1 MSEKLQFK
9 ISSALKDVIGR
20 DLITDDFVAIF
31 ELVKNSFDASA
42 NDVTIRFD
50 LEKDDTKKIYII
62 DDGKGMNYDDLI
74 NKWLFVAFSAKKDG
88 TEDKN
93 RRAYAGNKGV
103 GRFSCDRLGSL
114 LKIQA
119 KTEEENIV
127 HCLDINWEDFEAN
140 SKEEFIEI
148 DVTYST
154 QEDFRL
160 PPGISIDQKGVILE
174 ISNLRNEQSWDR
186 GKLIRLKRSLEKLVD
201 PVTDLERSTKIN
213 MVCSREEDNDD
224 SEIFRAKQKGREPI
238 TVNGLIE
245 NTIFQALENKTTLLK
260 AKIIS
265 GHKLQVEL
273 IDRGVFIYK
282 TEEDVGNK
290 FPNLE
295 GSEFYTEILFLNRS
309 AKQTFAY
316 RMDLPSVQYG
326 SIFLIRNGFR
336 VFPVGEQGNDYWEL
350 DRRKQQKYAG
360 YLGSRDLL
368 GFVKVQGGEEEFREL
383 SSRQGLIETEAAKE
397 LSECLITCIR
407 KLEAYVVDITWRDKL
422 DKESTEFKRMALDSN
437 RLRII
442 QLIEKLSNSK
452 NIKVIDYNHD
462 LVSILNKKAK
472 EFEPSLKNLR
482 NIANIINDAKLIQ
495 QVEVAEKA
503 LQKAKQAELEAQKAA
518 DKEREARL
526 SAEETAK
533 AATEETEKISIA
545 KDEIELAYEE
555 EKKRN
560 LFLTGSNTRDKELLE
575 CFIHQIILYA
585 SQSKNQLQNILQSP
599 SRFNKM
605 KGEELRILLEK
616 NLDIIEKII
625 STSKFATTA
634 NFRLDSSMI
643 KADLNSFMKEYL
655 EKIAA
660 SYYNSRIG
668 IDTNIESRK
677 FEIQFNPIEMGMV
690 LENFI
695 GNSKKARASNIT
707 FSSLLKERILNITVE
722 DNGKGLDQKIKEKDR
737 IFEKGFTRTSGSGL
751 GLYFCRKQIESLG
764 GELKLSVDQPKRGVS
779 FTIRIAI

>member
-1 MSEKLQFK
+1 
-9 ISSALKDVIGR
+9 
-20 DLITDDFVAIF
+20 
-31 ELVKNSFDASA
+31 
-42 NDVTIRFD
+42 TIRFD
-50 LEKDDTKKIYII
+50 LENEAKQKIYII
-62 DDGKGMNYDDLI
+62 DDGKGMNHADLI

-140 SKEEFIEI
+140 FKEEFIEI

-690 LENFI
+690 LENF
-695 GNSKKARASNIT
+695 
-707 FSSLLKERILNITVE
+707 
-722 DNGKGLDQKIKEKDR
+722 
-737 IFEKGFTRTSGSGL
+737 
-751 GLYFCRKQIESLG
+751 
-764 GELKLSVDQPKRGVS
+764 
-779 FTIRIAI
+779 

>member
-42 NDVTIRFD
+42 SDVTIRFD
-50 LEKDDTKKIYII
+50 LEKEATKKIYII
-62 DDGKGMNYDDLI
+62 DDGKGMDHADLI

-88 TEDKN
+88 TEDKK

-119 KTEEENIV
+119 KTEEEDVV

-148 DVTYST
+148 DVAYST

-160 PPGISIDQKGVILE
+160 PPSIPVNKKGVILE
-174 ISNLRNEQSWDR
+174 ISNLRNSESWNRD
-186 GKLIRLKRSLEKLVD
+186 KLISLKRSLEKLVD

-224 SEIFRAKQKGREPI
+224 SEILRAKQKGREPI

-260 AKIIS
+260 AKITDS
-265 GHKLQVEL
+265 HKLQVEL

-290 FPNLE
+290 FSNLKN
-295 GSEFYTEILFLNRS
+295 SEFYTEILFLNRS

-316 RMDLPSVQYG
+316 RMGLPSVQYG

-336 VFPVGEQGNDYWEL
+336 VFPVGEEGNDYWEL

-397 LSECLITCIR
+397 LSKCLITCIR
-407 KLEAYVVDITWRDKL
+407 KLEAYAVDITWRDKL

-452 NIKVIDYNHD
+452 DINIIDYNHD
-462 LVSILNKKAK
+462 LVSILNDKAK

-482 NIANIINDAKLIQ
+482 NIANTINDEKLIK

-503 LQKAKQAELEAQKAA
+503 LQKAKQAELKAQKAA

-526 SAEETAK
+526 SAEENAK
-533 AATEETEKISIA
+533 AATEETEKISNA

-560 LFLTGSNTRDKELLE
+560 LFLTGSNSRDKELLE

-605 KGEELRILLEK
+605 KGEDLRILLEK

-643 KADLNSFMKEYL
+643 KADLNSFMREYL
-655 EKIAA
+655 EKIAGA
-660 SYYNSRIG
+660 YNLRIR
-668 IDTNIESRK
+668 INTNIESKK
-677 FEIQFNPIEMGMV
+677 FEIKFNPIEMGMV

-707 FSSLLKERILNITVE
+707 FSSLLKERILNIIIE
-722 DNGKGLDQKIKEKDR
+722 DNGKGLDKEIKEKDR

-751 GLYFCRKQIESLG
+751 GLYFCRNQIESLG
-764 GELKLSVDQPKRGVS
+764 GDLNLSNDQPKRGVS